1 MRPIAS
7 LLLCL
12 AGCAPSALDVP
23 ADGGADAVDP
33 LPHGPGSA
41 SVGIGPIDLQPGVEK
56 TVCVN
61 QRLPID
67 DPLVI
72 NRIVAD
78 LAPGSHHLIVY
89 ATDETQEHS
98 NPVDCSPFS
107 HILAGDRPLTIVQ
120 KPHDELAFPAGVG
133 LLLDAHQMI
142 KLEAHYINA
151 SPQALAGSAKVRF
164 EGLRNAT
171 GTDFIPA
178 AMAFWGTSSFKIP
191 ARSKGDTGVRFE
203 RGYTASSFFALTTH
217 QHHLAT
223 RMRVWY
229 SPRARDT
236 SQVPIA
242 DTTNWAEPPLYRV
255 DPPIQFDGVSGL
267 SYRCEWNN
275 TTDMQVGFGESAND
289 EMCFVWLYYF
299 PSHGFEMCVDG
310 TCVIKNG

>member
-1 MRPIAS
+1 MRLIHVLA
-7 LLLCL
+7 LLL
-12 AGCAPSALDVP
+12 ASCAPSNPLDLP
-23 ADGGADAVDP
+23 ADGGTDANPVS
-33 LPHGPGSA
+33 HGPGNA
-41 SVGIGPIDLQPGVEK
+41 TVQIGPVALQPGVEK

-72 NRIVAD
+72 NRIAVD

-89 ATDETQEHS
+89 ATDETQDHAEPI
-98 NPVDCSPFS
+98 NCSPFS

-120 KPHDELAFPAGVG
+120 KPHDELVFPPNVG

-151 SPQALAGSAKVRF
+151 SPQALAGSATVRF
-164 EGLRNAT
+164 DGLRNAA
-171 GTDFIPA
+171 GADFIPA
-178 AMAFWGTSSFKIP
+178 AMAFWGTSNFKIP
-191 ARSKGDTGVRFE
+191 AKSKGDTGVRFE
-203 RGYTASSFFALTTH
+203 RGYTASYFFALTTH
-217 QHHLAT
+217 QHQLGT
-223 RMRVWY
+223 RMRIWH
-229 SPRARDT
+229 SPKPRDT
-236 SQVPIA
+236 SQMPLA
-242 DTTNWAEPPLYRV
+242 DNTNWAEPPLYRV

-275 TTDMQVGFGESAND
+275 TTDMPVGFGESAND
-289 EMCFVWLYYF
+289 EMCFVWMYYF